1 MSFAKNMRNNI
12 GKNINKNLISKYSQ
26 KILDQAKWS
35 TTVALKTASK
45 KNDSKNSRNN
55 QCFNWK

>member
-1 MSFAKNMRNNI
+1 MRNNI

-45 KNDSKNSRNN
+45 KKRFKK
-55 QCFNWK
+55 QQKQPVF

>member
-45 KNDSKNSRNN
+45 KKRFKK
-55 QCFNWK
+55 QQKQPVF